1 MIVFPCC
8 SIHRILHCCANS
20 CVESISTVSSTIS
33 SIVNDALCTHG
44 ELRTQ
49 ENRHT
54 SPSSISDDDD
64 WEDLSPRGD
73 KSQIDTDNSS
83 QIEDTNKQ

>member
-8 SIHRILHCCANS
+8 SIHRILHGCVNS
-20 CVESISTVSSTIS
+20 CVESISTVSSTIT

-44 ELRTQ
+44 GLSTQ
-49 ENRHT
+49 ENRHP

-64 WEDLSPRGD
+64 WEDLSPHD

-83 QIEDTNKQ
+83 QNK